1 MSIASWLG
9 TLAGPL
15 AKRALMSIGMGTVT
29 FAGASVALNTA
40 LTAAKTAIGQV
51 NGDVLNL
58 LSMAG
63 FLTAMSVIA
72 GALIA
77 GLSFTTL
84 KKMALHTT
92 GAK

>member
-15 AKRALMSIGMGTVT
+15 VKRALLSIGMGTISY
-29 FAGASVALNTA
+29 AGAAVALNSA
-40 LTAAKTAIGQV
+40 LTAAKTAIASV
-51 NGDVLNL
+51 NADLLNL
-58 LSMAG
+58 LAMAG

-77 GLSFTTL
+77 GLSFTTM
-84 KKMALHTT
+84 KKMALQTT